1 MVKFL
6 YYYNNFSQM
15 LDAFFIALLFTFI
28 SEIAD
33 KTQLVI
39 LGLALK
45 YKAHSQVFLGALIA
59 HSFMDAIAILLG
71 YFFSFQF
78 QTNLIKIIIGIAF
91 ILLGIYGLSKP
102 YIKKSRK
109 QEKKIEGKT
118 PFLVA
123 FITILLSEFGDK
135 TQISSGLLAAKY
147 QLPFNIFIGVF
158 LALVL
163 AIGLNV
169 FIGAKIAEKF
179 PARTI
184 KVATSIL
191 FILFGIISLLT

>member
-1 MVKFL
+1 
-6 YYYNNFSQM
+6 M
-15 LDAFFIALLFTFI
+15 LDVFFIALFFTFI

-45 YKAHSQVFLGALIA
+45 YKASFQVFLGALIA
-59 HSFMDAIAILLG
+59 HSFMDAIAIIIG
-71 YFFSFQF
+71 YFFSFTVQL
-78 QTNLIKIIIGIAF
+78 NLIKIIIGISF
-91 ILLGIYGLSKP
+91 ILLGIYGLIKP
-102 YIKKSRK
+102 YIKRTKK
-109 QEKKIEGKT
+109 EEKKIEGKT
-118 PFLVA
+118 PFAIA
-123 FITILLSEFGDK
+123 FLTVLLSEFGDK

-147 QLPFNIFIGVF
+147 LLPWHVLIGTI

-169 FIGAKIAEKF
+169 FIGAKIAEKL
-179 PARTI
+179 PVKTI
-184 KVATSIL
+184 KIATSVL